1 MTRVSPF
8 NSPLMLGF
16 DQLERMLDR
25 LAKSAGDGYP
35 PYNIL
40 QLDDNRMRITL
51 AVAGFA
57 ETELSVTVEGNQ
69 LHIRSVKS
77 EAADS
82 GATYLYRGIA
92 ARQFHRTFLL
102 ADGIEVGGATLE
114 NGLLNVDLT
123 RPMAAEQVRTIPI
136 AKASANGAQGARVVG
151 PARHEPPANSER
163 SEKNASARRVVG
175 ASARERST

>member
-1 MTRVSPF
+1 MSRVSPF

-25 LAKSAGDGYP
+25 LTKSAGDGFP

-40 QLDDNRMRITL
+40 QLGENRMRITL

-57 ETELSVTVEGNQ
+57 ESELSVTVEGNQ
-69 LHIRSVKS
+69 IHIRGAKTEGG
-77 EAADS
+77 EAS
-82 GATYLYRGIA
+82 ATYLYRGIA

-102 ADGIEVGGATLE
+102 ADGIDVGGATLE

-123 RPMAAEQVRTIPI
+123 RPVAPEQVRTIPI
-136 AKASANGAQGARVVG
+136 AKASPSKSEGARVVG
-151 PARHEPPANSER
+151 PTRREPDSGPDET
-163 SEKNASARRVVG
+163 ENAHARRVVRT
-175 ASARERST
+175 SAQHRSA

>member
-1 MTRVSPF
+1 MSRVSPF

-25 LAKSAGDGYP
+25 LAKSTGDGYP

-40 QLDDNRMRITL
+40 QLGDNRLRITL

-57 ETELSVTVEGNQ
+57 EPELSVTVEGNQ
-69 LHIRSVKS
+69 LHIRGVKAEAS
-77 EAADS
+77 ED

-102 ADGIEVGGATLE
+102 ADGIEIGGATLE

-123 RPMAAEQVRTIPI
+123 RPVAPEHVRTIPI
-136 AKASANGAQGARVVG
+136 AKATPAGSEGASDIGFARRE
-151 PARHEPPANSER
+151 PDARLDETE
-163 SEKNASARRVVG
+163 NAPARRVVR
-175 ASARERST
+175 APVRERSA

>member
-1 MTRVSPF
+1 MSRVSPF

-40 QLDDNRMRITL
+40 QLGENRLRITL

-57 ETELSVTVEGNQ
+57 EAELSVTVEGNQ
-69 LHIRSVKS
+69 LHIRGVRMETG
-77 EAADS
+77 EA
-82 GATYLYRGIA
+82 GVTYLYRGIA

-102 ADGIEVGGATLE
+102 ADGIEIGGATLE
-114 NGLLNVDLT
+114 NGLLNIDLT
-123 RPMAAEQVRTIPI
+123 RPVAPEQVRTIPI
-136 AKASANGAQGARVVG
+136 AKSSPSPSEGAREI
-151 PARHEPPANSER
+151 PAGRREPDPGREEPQVSPE
-163 SEKNASARRVVG
+163 RRVVR
-175 ASARERST
+175 AAVRERSA